1 MNNKTY
7 RTILFDLD
15 GTLTDSSPGI
25 LDCVKYALTEMGR
38 DIPDK
43 SVLDKF
49 LGPPLKYSFSEF
61 CGMTDEEADKA
72 AALYRSRYKDQCLI
86 GNSLYDGIF
95 DTLERLHKAGKIM
108 AIATT
113 KPKIMA
119 ERIVSH
125 YGIMRFFASVCGAA
139 PDGANGDKSELIRT
153 ALKICGETDLR
164 QALMIGDRFYD
175 IEGAKS
181 VGIDSVGALY
191 GYGSREE
198 LEKAGAD
205 HIVSSAMEIADLI
218 LK

>member
-1 MNNKTY
+1 MRDKMY

-25 LDCVKYALTEMGR
+25 LDCVKYALAEMEWK
-38 DIPDK
+38 IPDET
-43 SVLDKF
+43 VLDKF

-61 CGMTDEEADKA
+61 CGMTAEDAEKA
-72 AALYRSRYKDQCLI
+72 AEIYRSRYKDQCVI

-95 DTLERLHKAGKIM
+95 EMLERLHNAGKIL
-108 AIATT
+108 AVATT
-113 KPKIMA
+113 KPEIMA
-119 ERIVSH
+119 EKIVAH
-125 YGIMRFFASVCGAA
+125 YGIKRFFTTVCGAD
-139 PDGANGDKSELIRT
+139 PNGANGDKSGIIQT
-153 ALKICGETDLR
+153 ALKICGETDLK

-181 VGIDSVGALY
+181 VGIDSIGALY

-198 LEKAGAD
+198 LEAAGAD
-205 HIVSSAMEIADLI
+205 HTASSAEEIADII